1 LLDFEAR
8 ILAARFNRW
17 VQGGEEM
24 IAEGE
29 GGLIIVVTTHNS
41 LGHQRRGGAE
51 LQKQQAEK
59 KLRKNKNKIK
69 SKNRRGGPGLWG
81 VCANHLETI
90 STPVGG
96 GICYGDPS
104 LATGRKKFV
113 EHGMAADS
121 VMRRER
127 CMALRYHIPYTIQVS
142 N

>member
-1 LLDFEAR
+1 LPRALSASLSSYSTFSLQLPLDLYCTLLDFEAR

-24 IAEGE
+24 IEEGE

-90 STPVGG
+90 SAPVRGG
-96 GICYGDPS
+96 
-104 LATGRKKFV
+104 
-113 EHGMAADS
+113 
-121 VMRRER
+121 
-127 CMALRYHIPYTIQVS
+127 
-142 N
+142 